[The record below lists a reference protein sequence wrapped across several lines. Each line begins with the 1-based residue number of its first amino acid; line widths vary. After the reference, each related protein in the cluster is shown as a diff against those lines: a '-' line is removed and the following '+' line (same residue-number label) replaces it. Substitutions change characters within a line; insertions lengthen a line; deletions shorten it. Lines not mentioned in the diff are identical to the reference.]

1 MKKII
6 YFSLFISAAIFTSC
20 SDSKGGE
27 ASENEAQGPQPFP
40 VIEVP
45 TRTVTGFTS
54 YPTSIEGVVNS
65 EVRAK
70 VSGYITDVLV
80 DAGAKVKKGQ
90 LLFKLETQS
99 LAGDAAAANANVNA
113 AKVEVEKLKPLVEKE
128 IISPVQ
134 LETAKAQLAQAEA
147 NYNSIAANIDYANI
161 KSPVDGY
168 VGNINFRNGA
178 LVSPGD
184 PTPLT
189 TVSQT
194 DEVYAFFS
202 MNEKDFLS
210 FMNTTEANTMEEKI
224 QNLPEINL
232 VLANGTE
239 YENKGTIE
247 TISGEISQQTG
258 TVTFRAKFDNSSGLL
273 RNGSSGTVRIPEV
286 YDDAVIVPILSTF
299 EQQGKTFVY
308 RVKDDSSLVASSIV
322 ILEEVNK
329 VYVVKEGIEKGSI
342 ILAKGANKVK
352 PGTKIQPQPIALDS
366 IVNSFN
372 TVFK

>member
-6 YFSLFISAAIFTSC
+6 YIILFISAAIFTSC
-20 SDSKGGE
+20 ADNKGGQAQEE
-27 ASENEAQGPQPFP
+27 AEGPQPFP

-45 TRTVTGFTS
+45 TRTVTGYNS

-70 VSGYITDVLV
+70 VPGYITDVLV

-90 LLFKLETQS
+90 LLFKLETES
-99 LAGDAAAANANVNA
+99 LSGDAAAAKANVNA
-113 AKVEVEKLKPLVEKE
+113 AKVEVEKLKPLVEKD

-194 DEVYAFFS
+194 EEVYAFFS

-210 FMNTTEANTMEEKI
+210 FMSTTETNSMEEKI
-224 QNLPEINL
+224 ENLPEINL
-232 VLANGTE
+232 VLANGME
-239 YENKGTIE
+239 YDNKGTIE
-247 TISGEISQQTG
+247 TISGEINQQTG
-258 TVTFRAKFDNSSGLL
+258 TVTFRAKFDNRKGLL

-286 YDDAVIVPILSTF
+286 YEDALIVPTLSTF

-308 RVKDDSSLVASSIV
+308 KVQPDSSLVASSLN
-322 ILEEVNK
+322 ILAEINK
-329 VYVVKEGIEKGSI
+329 VYVVNEGVEKGTT

>member
-20 SDSKGGE
+20 ADSNGGQQ
-27 ASENEAQGPQPFP
+27 AAQAQGPQPYP
-40 VIEVP
+40 VLEVP
-45 TRTVTGFTS
+45 TKTVTGYTS

-80 DAGAKVKKGQ
+80 DAGSKVRKGQ

-99 LAGDAAAANANVNA
+99 LSGDAAAAKANVNA

-128 IISPVQ
+128 IISSVQ

-189 TVSQT
+189 TISQT

-210 FMNTTEANTMEEKI
+210 FMNTTEANSMEEKI
-224 QNLPEINL
+224 KNLPQINL
-232 VLANGTE
+232 ILANGNE
-239 YENKGTIE
+239 YEKKGTIE
-247 TISGEISQQTG
+247 TISGEINQQTG
-258 TVTFRAKFDNSSGLL
+258 TVTFRAKFDNTNGLL
-273 RNGSSGTVRIPEV
+273 RNGSSGTVKIPNV
-286 YDDAVIVPILSTF
+286 YENAVIVPTLSTF

-308 RVKDDSSLVASSIV
+308 KMQPDSSLVASSLNI
-322 ILEEVNK
+322 IAEINN
-329 VYVVKEGIEKGSI
+329 VYVVDGDVEEGAK
-342 ILAKGANKVK
+342 ILAKGANKVQ

>member
-20 SDSKGGE
+20 ADSKGGQQ
-27 ASENEAQGPQPFP
+27 AAQAQGPQPYP
-40 VIEVP
+40 VLEVP
-45 TRTVTGFTS
+45 TKTVTGYTS

-80 DAGAKVKKGQ
+80 DAGSKVKKGQ

-99 LAGDAAAANANVNA
+99 LSGDAAAAKANVNA

-128 IISPVQ
+128 IISSVQ

-178 LVSPGD
+178 LVSPVD

-194 DEVYAFFS
+194 DKVYAFFS

-210 FMNTTEANTMEEKI
+210 FMKTTEANSMEEKI
-224 QNLPEINL
+224 ENLPEIDL
-232 VLANGTE
+232 VLANGNE
-239 YENKGTIE
+239 YDKKGTIE
-247 TISGEISQQTG
+247 TISGEINQQTG
-258 TVTFRAKFDNSSGLL
+258 TVTFRAKFDNTNGLL
-273 RNGSSGTVRIPEV
+273 RNGSSGTVKIPNV
-286 YDDAVIVPILSTF
+286 YENAVIVPTLSTF

-308 RVKDDSSLVASSIV
+308 KVQTDSSLVASSLNI
-322 ILEEVNK
+322 IAEINK
-329 VYVVKEGIEKGSI
+329 VYVV
-342 ILAKGANKVK
+342 
-352 PGTKIQPQPIALDS
+352 D
-366 IVNSFN
+366 
-372 TVFK
+372 

>member
-1 MKKII
+1 MRKII
-6 YFSLFISAAIFTSC
+6 YFSLLISAAVFTSC
-20 SDSKGGE
+20 SDSKKGQP
-27 ASENEAQGPQPFP
+27 AQQAQGPQPFP
-40 VIEVP
+40 VIDVP
-45 TRTVTGFTS
+45 TRTVTGYTS

-70 VSGYITDVLV
+70 VSGYVTDVLV
-80 DAGAKVKKGQ
+80 DAGEKVKKGQ
-90 LLFKLETQS
+90 LLFKLETES
-99 LAGDAAAANANVNA
+99 LSGDAEAAKANVNA
-113 AKVEVEKLKPLVEKE
+113 ARVEVEKLKPLVEKD
-128 IISPVQ
+128 IISEVQ
-134 LETAKAQLAQAEA
+134 LETAKAQLSQAEA
-147 NYNSIAANIDYANI
+147 NYNSIAASIGYANI

-168 VGNINFRNGA
+168 VGDINFRNGA

-210 FMNTTEANTMEEKI
+210 FMSNTEANGMEEKI
-224 QNLPEINL
+224 KNLPEINL
-232 VLANGTE
+232 ILANGNE
-239 YENKGTIE
+239 YEKKGTIE
-247 TISGEISQQTG
+247 TISGEINQQTG
-258 TVTFRAKFDNSSGLL
+258 TVTFRAKFDNRQGLL
-273 RNGSSGTVRIPEV
+273 RNGSSGTVKIPNV
-286 YDDAVIVPILSTF
+286 YEDALIVPTLSTF

-308 RVKDDSSLVASSIV
+308 KVKADSSLVASSLNI
-322 ILEEVNK
+322 IAEIDK
-329 VYVVKEGIEKGSI
+329 VYVVNAGIEKGTT

-352 PGTKIQPQPIALDS
+352 PGAKIQPQPIALDS

>member
-20 SDSKGGE
+20 ADSKGGQQ
-27 ASENEAQGPQPFP
+27 AQQAKGPQPYP
-40 VIEVP
+40 VLEVP
-45 TRTVTGFTS
+45 TKTVTGYTS
-54 YPTSIEGVVNS
+54 YPTSIEGVINS

-90 LLFKLETQS
+90 LLFKLETES
-99 LAGDAAAANANVNA
+99 LSGDAAAAKANVNA
-113 AKVEVEKLKPLVEKE
+113 AKVEVQKLKPLVEKD
-128 IISPVQ
+128 IISSVQ

-168 VGNINFRNGA
+168 LGNINFRNGA

-210 FMNTTEANTMEEKI
+210 FMNTTDANTMEEKI
-224 QNLPEINL
+224 KNLPEINL
-232 VLANGTE
+232 VLANGNE
-239 YENKGTIE
+239 FENKGSIE
-247 TISGEISQQTG
+247 TISGEINQQTG
-258 TVTFRAKFDNSSGLL
+258 TVTFRAKFDNSNGLL
-273 RNGSSGTVRIPEV
+273 RNGSSGTVKIPKV
-286 YDDAVIVPILSTF
+286 YEDAVIVPTLSTF

-308 RVKDDSSLVASSIV
+308 KVQPDSSLVASSLTI
-322 ILEEVNK
+322 IAEINK
-329 VYVVKEGIEKGSI
+329 VYVVDDGVEKGTI

>member
-20 SDSKGGE
+20 ADSKGGQQ
-27 ASENEAQGPQPFP
+27 AAQAQGPQPYP
-40 VIEVP
+40 VLEVP
-45 TRTVTGFTS
+45 TKTVTGYTS

-80 DAGAKVKKGQ
+80 DAGSKVKKGQ

-99 LAGDAAAANANVNA
+99 LSGDAAAAKANVNA

-128 IISPVQ
+128 IISSVQ

-210 FMNTTEANTMEEKI
+210 FMKTTEANSMEEKI
-224 QNLPEINL
+224 ENLPEIDL
-232 VLANGTE
+232 VLANGNE
-239 YENKGTIE
+239 YDKKGTIE
-247 TISGEISQQTG
+247 TISGEINQQTG
-258 TVTFRAKFDNSSGLL
+258 TVTFRAKFDNTNGLL
-273 RNGSSGTVRIPEV
+273 RNGSSGTVKIPNV
-286 YDDAVIVPILSTF
+286 YENAVIVPTLSTF

-308 RVKDDSSLVASSIV
+308 KVQTDSSLVASSLNI
-322 ILEEVNK
+322 IAEINK
-329 VYVVKEGIEKGSI
+329 VYVVDGGVEEGTK
-342 ILAKGANKVK
+342 ILAKGANKLQ

>member
-6 YFSLFISAAIFTSC
+6 YLSLFISTAIFTSC
-20 SDSKGGE
+20 ADSKGGQ
-27 ASENEAQGPQPFP
+27 AQENQAKGPQPFP

-45 TRTVTGFTS
+45 TRTVTGYTS

-70 VSGYITDVLV
+70 VPGYITDVLI

-90 LLFKLETQS
+90 LLFKLETES
-99 LAGDAAAANANVNA
+99 LSGDAAAAKANVNA
-113 AKVEVEKLKPLVEKE
+113 AKVEVEKLKPLVEKD

-161 KSPVDGY
+161 KSPIDGQ

-202 MNEKDFLS
+202 MNEKNFLS

-224 QNLPEINL
+224 ENLPEINL
-232 VLANGTE
+232 VLANGME
-239 YENKGTIE
+239 FENKGTIE
-247 TISGEISQQTG
+247 TISGEINQQTG
-258 TVTFRAKFDNSSGLL
+258 TVTFRAKFDNSNGLL

-286 YDDAVIVPILSTF
+286 YEDAVIVPTLSTF

-352 PGTKIQPQPIALDS
+352 PGTKIQPQPITLDS